1 MSWKQRVLFK
11 LKSQEWKEADIYDL
25 FVQNLLLS
33 F

>member
-11 LKSQEWKEADIYDL
+11 LKSQEWQEADIHDL